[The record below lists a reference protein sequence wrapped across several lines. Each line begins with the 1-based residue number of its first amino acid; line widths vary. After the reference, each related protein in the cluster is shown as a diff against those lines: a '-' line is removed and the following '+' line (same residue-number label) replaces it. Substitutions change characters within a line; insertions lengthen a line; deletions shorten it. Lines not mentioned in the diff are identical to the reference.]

1 LRTEASASEKNE
13 LVCVVGRTVCVCACA
28 QKEQGRKKEEEK
40 ARERK
45 RARDSAH
52 MREGETENA

>member
-28 QKEQGRKKEEEK
+28 QKEKGRKKEGKK
-40 ARERK
+40 ARERN
-45 RARDSAH
+45 RARESAH
-52 MREGETENA
+52 MREGETENV